1 MSNYLTKTG
10 NGSNLS
16 VAFTQASTRANIA
29 TGEKTST
36 IMGKIKKWFADMTA
50 AAFAQIITSNTDLM
64 ATTVAGYLPDALA
77 VKQQF
82 DDVNSKLNPVIE
94 PLLSDYGTVT
104 GGFVLIGKVC
114 IVTANLRM
122 QTAVPL
128 NDNLSNIFYSIPVA
142 KSLFINVPVICLETG
157 VYYNACII
165 NNTITFLK
173 GEAAPAV
180 GNSLALSAAYII
192 RD

>member
-1 MSNYLTKTG
+1 ME
-10 NGSNLS
+10 
-16 VAFTQASTRANIA
+16 VRRIASYDC
-29 TGEKTST
+29 E
-36 IMGKIKKWFADMTA
+36 
-50 AAFAQIITSNTDLM
+50 L
-64 ATTVAGYLPDALA
+64 
-77 VKQQF
+77 
-82 DDVNSKLNPVIE
+82 NSKLNPVIE
-94 PLLSDYGTVT
+94 PLLSGYGTVT

-128 NDNLSNIFYSIPVA
+128 NDNLSNIFYSIPAA
-142 KSLFINVPVICLETG
+142 KSLFINIPVICPETG
-157 VYYNACII
+157 VCYNACII